1 MRLFNRNNFES
12 YSPQLK
18 LLLWV
23 IIGFGILF
31 ILFVCKSFYDKKPEF
46 EEFSDSE
53 EFPDSGMLFCPAL
66 SKITNYT
73 GRLSMKSLSM
83 NIQEADIQIRA
94 KHSEIKPGGHWKP
107 SGCESR
113 TRVAIVIPYRDRQ
126 QHLYRLL
133 NHLFPILQTQLLDFR
148 IIVVEQN
155 GTDLFNRACLLN
167 AGASLARELGAD
179 CLILHDVDMLPENDR
194 TPYACSKNPRHL
206 GAFINN
212 MNYEP
217 LDYDST
223 AAILSIKTA
232 DYVKINGHSN
242 LFWGW
247 GGEDDDLAKRLT
259 SQHYIIERLDPNV
272 DRYTMLSH
280 AKEEPANHNEVFRLL
295 KKSKRRW
302 PMDGFKQKAWT
313 VISVEKRPL
322 YYHLLVDV
330 GKSPEVWS
338 RDANATGFKYWLYH
352 SLNKYV

>member
-1 MRLFNRNNFES
+1 
-12 YSPQLK
+12 
-18 LLLWV
+18 
-23 IIGFGILF
+23 
-31 ILFVCKSFYDKKPEF
+31 
-46 EEFSDSE
+46 
-53 EFPDSGMLFCPAL
+53 
-66 SKITNYT
+66 
-73 GRLSMKSLSM
+73 
-83 NIQEADIQIRA
+83 
-94 KHSEIKPGGHWKP
+94 
-107 SGCESR
+107 
-113 TRVAIVIPYRDRQ
+113 
-126 QHLYRLL
+126 
-133 NHLFPILQTQLLDFR
+133 
-148 IIVVEQN
+148 VEQN